1 MSRCSGA
8 SSRSGHSTARP
19 SSSLDPLRHGALRE
33 PHKDGGAKFQPLRSQ
48 QLQQLK
54 GGATSPT
61 RNRLRD
67 EHKEA
72 QPASSSEG
80 SSTQLALT
88 AGDGASADSSSS
100 DGSGSVSAALLFEDT
115 LVISGRPVLV
125 RVSELAS
132 PSRLEVRVFDPYSS
146 LEYDLSLPLTFV
158 RMCMYQVPDLLL
170 QHNRKY
176 LVQTLLHYLV
186 FVQTDT
192 QAGGNGGLEL
202 LVDIVA
208 PPPRNAVEAAA
219 WARVQEEAAIEQA
232 SWELDNEREAARARR
247 ELQRQQSHTQ
257 QQEQAAQSE
266 QETEQK
272 EQEQPL
278 EQPEESDE
286 LTQSTEA
293 QPAAAADG
301 TEQPAGAATT
311 AVDES
316 TAPPSSSSPVAVS
329 DAALTDSTAVSGS
342 DSAQPAAASSSSSDS
357 AIDK

>member
-1 MSRCSGA
+1 V
-8 SSRSGHSTARP
+8 
-19 SSSLDPLRHGALRE
+19 RE

-88 AGDGASADSSSS
+88 AGDGASADSSAS
-100 DGSGSVSAALLFEDT
+100 DGSVSAALLFEDT

-186 FVQTDT
+186 FVQTDA
-192 QAGGNGGLEL
+192 QAGGSGGGNAGLEL

-219 WARVQEEAAIEQA
+219 WARVQEEAAMEQA

-247 ELQRQQSHTQ
+247 ELQRQQSHSHT
-257 QQEQAAQSE
+257 QEQTAQVQTAQSE

-293 QPAAAADG
+293 QSTAAADG
-301 TEQPAGAATT
+301 TQAA
-311 AVDES
+311 ADES
-316 TAPPSSSSPVAVS
+316 AAPSNDSSVAEAVS
-329 DAALTDSTAVSGS
+329 DAALTDSAAAGS
-342 DSAQPAAASSSSSDS
+342 SADSAQPAAASSSSDS

>member
-1 MSRCSGA
+1 M
-8 SSRSGHSTARP
+8 
-19 SSSLDPLRHGALRE
+19 RE
-33 PHKDGGAKFQPLRSQ
+33 PHKDGSAKFQPLRSQ

-54 GGATSPT
+54 GCATSPT

-88 AGDGASADSSSS
+88 ADDGASADSSSS

-247 ELQRQQSHTQ
+247 EMQRQQSHTQ
-257 QQEQAAQSE
+257 QQEQKAQEQTAQAE
-266 QETEQK
+266 QETEQN
-272 EQEQPL
+272 EQP
-278 EQPEESDE
+278 EQQSEESDE
-286 LTQSTEA
+286 LTQSNEA
-293 QPAAAADG
+293 QSAAAADG

-311 AVDES
+311 AADES
-316 TAPPSSSSPVAVS
+316 TAPSNDSSVAEAVS
-329 DAALTDSTAVSGS
+329 DAALTDSTATGS
-342 DSAQPAAASSSSSDS
+342 SADSAQPAAASSSSSD
-357 AIDK
+357 AVDK

>member
-1 MSRCSGA
+1 M
-8 SSRSGHSTARP
+8 
-19 SSSLDPLRHGALRE
+19 RE

-67 EHKEA
+67 EHKEEA
-72 QPASSSEG
+72 QPSSSSEG
-80 SSTQLALT
+80 SSAQLALT

-100 DGSGSVSAALLFEDT
+100 DGSVSVSSSAALLFEDT

-125 RVSELAS
+125 RVSELSS
-132 PSRLEVRVFDPYSS
+132 PARLEVRVFDPYSS

-186 FVQTDT
+186 FVQTDA
-192 QAGGNGGLEL
+192 QATGNAGAGGLEL

-247 ELQRQQSHTQ
+247 ELQRQQSHSQ
-257 QQEQAAQSE
+257 AQEQKAQEQTAQTE
-266 QETEQK
+266 QETDQN
-272 EQEQPL
+272 EQEQQP
-278 EQPEESDE
+278 EQQSEESDE

-293 QPAAAADG
+293 QSTAAADG

-311 AVDES
+311 AADEP
-316 TAPPSSSSPVAVS
+316 TAPSNDSSVAEAVS
-329 DAALTDSTAVSGS
+329 DAALTDSADAASS
-342 DSAQPAAASSSSSDS
+342 ADSAQPAAASSSSSSSSD